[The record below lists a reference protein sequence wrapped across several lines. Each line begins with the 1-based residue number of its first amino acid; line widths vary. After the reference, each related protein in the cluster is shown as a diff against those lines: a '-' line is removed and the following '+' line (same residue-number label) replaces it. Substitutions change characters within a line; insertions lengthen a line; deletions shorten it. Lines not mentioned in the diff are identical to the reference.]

1 MQWELLSNLAGKQR
15 TKKEASQNTNRHNPG
30 GHERKILQKLR
41 NAERNNLTRPQRLAK
56 QKLTNWLS
64 WRCDSLWCVLT
75 SFREICII
83 CQVKLLIIKKILRC
97 VWFSTE
103 TILGCVRVQISKP
116 DRNGVG
122 DVHFDLK
129 IIRVHDF
136 YLHLASLP
144 LAFVW
149 CIVYVIRTQKS

>member
-103 TILGCVRVQISKP
+103 TILGCMCISKP
-116 DRNGVG
+116 DIHGVW
-122 DVHFDLK
+122 DINFDLK
-129 IIRVHDF
+129 IIHVHDF
-136 YLHLASLP
+136 HLHLPFLP
-144 LAFVW
+144 LTCLKYMLCLMHSV
-149 CIVYVIRTQKS
+149 CYKK